1 MPAGYEEN
9 PRMPLDKVIF
19 VIACIYLGW
28 VVAWLISQKN
38 APISQN
44 STTSQED
51 KKFIAYLQSSLAIID
66 RQSQTSS
73 PDPNPAAKNNP
84 SPVVP
89 VPPAPPANLP
99 VNNTP
104 QIIERIYVPVYPQ
117 TPETTAKLVPVTER
131 IYVPV
136 YPQTPETTA
145 KLVPVTP
152 SNTDISAPPLPAAPQ
167 GNRPVASVIPTNN
180 QVKNTLVG
188 VMDLGDRSTALFDNK
203 GITTRI
209 SPGEFI
215 NGWTLVEVGNQQVIL
230 SRNGQT
236 KVLEVGQSF

>member
-44 STTSQED
+44 GTISQED

-89 VPPAPPANLP
+89 VLPEPPANLP

-117 TPETTAKLVPVTER
+117 TPETTAKLVPVT
-131 IYVPV
+131 
-136 YPQTPETTA
+136 
-145 KLVPVTP
+145 P
-152 SNTDISAPPLPAAPQ
+152 SSPDIAAPPLPAAPEVKP
-167 GNRPVASVIPTNN
+167 PVAAVIPTNN

-209 SPGEFI
+209 SPGEFV

>member
-1 MPAGYEEN
+1 MAAGYEEN
-9 PRMPLDKVIF
+9 PRIPLDKVIF
-19 VIACIYLGW
+19 VIACVYLGW

-44 STTSQED
+44 GTISQED
-51 KKFIAYLQSSLAIID
+51 QKFIAYLQSSLAIID
-66 RQSQTSS
+66 RQGQTSS

-117 TPETTAKLVPVTER
+117 TPETTAKLVPVT
-131 IYVPV
+131 
-136 YPQTPETTA
+136 
-145 KLVPVTP
+145 P

-167 GNRPVASVIPTNN
+167 ENRPVAAVIPTNN

-188 VMDLGDRSTALFDNK
+188 VMDLGDQSSALFDNK

>member
-44 STTSQED
+44 GTISQED

-117 TPETTAKLVPVTER
+117 TPETTAKLVPVT
-131 IYVPV
+131 
-136 YPQTPETTA
+136 
-145 KLVPVTP
+145 P
-152 SNTDISAPPLPAAPQ
+152 SSPDIAAPPLPAAPEVKP
-167 GNRPVASVIPTNN
+167 PVAAVIPTNN

-188 VMDLGDRSTALFDNK
+188 GMDLGDRSTALFDNK

-209 SPGEFI
+209 SPGEFV

>member
-1 MPAGYEEN
+1 MAAGDEEN

-19 VIACIYLGW
+19 VIACVYLGW

-44 STTSQED
+44 GTIYAED
-51 KKFIAYLQSSLAIID
+51 QKFIAYLQSSLAIID
-66 RQSQTSS
+66 RQGQTSS
-73 PDPNPAAKNNP
+73 PDPHPDPQNNP
-84 SPVVP
+84 SPVATI
-89 VPPAPPANLP
+89 PPPPPANLP
-99 VNNTP
+99 VNNSP

-117 TPETTAKLVPVTER
+117 TPETAAK
-131 IYVPV
+131 I
-136 YPQTPETTA
+136 A
-145 KLVPVTP
+145 PVTP
-152 SNTDISAPPLPAAPQ
+152 ANPDISAPPLPAAPQ
-167 GNRPVASVIPTNN
+167 VHRPTAAVIPTNN

-188 VMDLGDRSTALFDNK
+188 VMDLGDRSSALFDNK

-215 NGWTLVEVGNQQVIL
+215 NGWTLVEVGSQQVIL

-236 KVLEVGQSF
+236 KFLEVGQSF

>member
-44 STTSQED
+44 GTISQED

-104 QIIERIYVPVYPQ
+104 QII
-117 TPETTAKLVPVTER
+117 ER

-209 SPGEFI
+209 SPGEFV

>member
-19 VIACIYLGW
+19 VIACVYLGW

-44 STTSQED
+44 GTISQED

-66 RQSQTSS
+66 RQGQTLS

-117 TPETTAKLVPVTER
+117 TPETTAKLVPVT
-131 IYVPV
+131 
-136 YPQTPETTA
+136 
-145 KLVPVTP
+145 P

-167 GNRPVASVIPTNN
+167 GNRPVAAVIPTNN

-209 SPGEFI
+209 SPGEFV
-215 NGWTLVEVGNQQVIL
+215 NGWTVVEVGNQQVIL

>member
-1 MPAGYEEN
+1 MAAGYEEN

-19 VIACIYLGW
+19 VIACVYLGW
-28 VVAWLISQKN
+28 VVAGLISQKN
-38 APISQN
+38 APVSQNGPISQ
-44 STTSQED
+44 EEP
-51 KKFIAYLQSSLAIID
+51 KFIAYLQSSLAIID

-104 QIIERIYVPVYPQ
+104 QII
-117 TPETTAKLVPVTER
+117 ER

>member
-1 MPAGYEEN
+1 MAAGYEEN

-117 TPETTAKLVPVTER
+117 TPETTAKLVPVT
-131 IYVPV
+131 
-136 YPQTPETTA
+136 
-145 KLVPVTP
+145 P

>member
-1 MPAGYEEN
+1 
-9 PRMPLDKVIF
+9 MPL
-19 VIACIYLGW
+19 
-28 VVAWLISQKN
+28 S
-38 APISQN
+38 
-44 STTSQED
+44 

-117 TPETTAKLVPVTER
+117 TPETTAKLVPVT
-131 IYVPV
+131 
-136 YPQTPETTA
+136 
-145 KLVPVTP
+145 P

-167 GNRPVASVIPTNN
+167 VNRPVAAVIPTNN

>member
-9 PRMPLDKVIF
+9 PRMPLDKLIF
-19 VIACIYLGW
+19 VIACVYLGW

-44 STTSQED
+44 GTISQED
-51 KKFIAYLQSSLAIID
+51 QKFIAYLQSSLAIID
-66 RQSQTSS
+66 RQGQTSS
-73 PDPNPAAKNNP
+73 PYPNPAAKNNP

-117 TPETTAKLVPVTER
+117 TPETTAKLVPVT
-131 IYVPV
+131 
-136 YPQTPETTA
+136 
-145 KLVPVTP
+145 P

-167 GNRPVASVIPTNN
+167 ENRPVAAVIPTNN

-188 VMDLGDRSTALFDNK
+188 VMDLGDQSTALFDNK

>member
-1 MPAGYEEN
+1 MAAGHEEN
-9 PRMPLDKVIF
+9 PRIPLDKVIF
-19 VIACIYLGW
+19 VIACVYLGW

-38 APISQN
+38 ATISQN
-44 STTSQED
+44 GTISPED
-51 KKFIAYLQSSLAIID
+51 QKFIAYLQSSLTIID
-66 RQSQTSS
+66 RQGQTSS
-73 PDPNPAAKNNP
+73 PDPHPSPQNNP
-84 SPVVP
+84 PPVAT
-89 VPPAPPANLP
+89 VPPPPPANLP
-99 VNNTP
+99 VNNSP
-104 QIIERIYVPVYPQ
+104 IKRIYVPVDPQ
-117 TPETTAKLVPVTER
+117 PPK
-131 IYVPV
+131 
-136 YPQTPETTA
+136 TTA

-152 SNTDISAPPLPAAPQ
+152 PNTDISAAPFPAAPEVNQ
-167 GNRPVASVIPTNN
+167 PVAAVMPTNN

-188 VMDLGDRSTALFDNK
+188 VMDLGDQSSALFDNK

>member
-19 VIACIYLGW
+19 VIACVYLGW

-44 STTSQED
+44 GTISQED

-66 RQSQTSS
+66 RQGQTSS

-89 VPPAPPANLP
+89 VPPPSLANLP

-104 QIIERIYVPVYPQ
+104 QII
-117 TPETTAKLVPVTER
+117 ER

-167 GNRPVASVIPTNN
+167 VNRPVAAVIPTNN

-209 SPGEFI
+209 SPGEFV

>member
-19 VIACIYLGW
+19 VIACVYLGW

-44 STTSQED
+44 STISQED

-66 RQSQTSS
+66 RKGQTSS

-117 TPETTAKLVPVTER
+117 TPETTAKLVPVT
-131 IYVPV
+131 
-136 YPQTPETTA
+136 
-145 KLVPVTP
+145 P
-152 SNTDISAPPLPAAPQ
+152 SNTDISAPPLPAAHQ
-167 GNRPVASVIPTNN
+167 GNRPVAAVIPTNN

-209 SPGEFI
+209 SPGEFV

>member
-1 MPAGYEEN
+1 MAAGHEEN
-9 PRMPLDKVIF
+9 PRMPLDKFIF
-19 VIACIYLGW
+19 VIACVYLGW

-38 APISQN
+38 APVSQNGTISQEE
-44 STTSQED
+44 Q
-51 KKFIAYLQSSLAIID
+51 KFIAYLQSSLAIID
-66 RQSQTSS
+66 RQGQTSS
-73 PDPNPAAKNNP
+73 PDPDPDPQNNP
-84 SPVVP
+84 SPVAT
-89 VPPAPPANLP
+89 VPPPPPANLP

-117 TPETTAKLVPVTER
+117 TPETAAK
-131 IYVPV
+131 I
-136 YPQTPETTA
+136 A
-145 KLVPVTP
+145 PVTP
-152 SNTDISAPPLPAAPQ
+152 ANPDISAPPLPAAPQ
-167 GNRPVASVIPTNN
+167 VNRPLAAVIPTNN

-188 VMDLGDRSTALFDNK
+188 VMDLGDRSSALFDNK

-215 NGWTLVEVGNQQVIL
+215 NGWTLVEVGSQQVIL

>member
-9 PRMPLDKVIF
+9 PRMPLDKLIF

-44 STTSQED
+44 GTISQED
-51 KKFIAYLQSSLAIID
+51 QKFIAYLQSSLAIID
-66 RQSQTSS
+66 RQGQTSS

-99 VNNTP
+99 VNNSP
-104 QIIERIYVPVYPQ
+104 QII
-117 TPETTAKLVPVTER
+117 ER

-167 GNRPVASVIPTNN
+167 GNRPVAAVIPTNN
-180 QVKNTLVG
+180 QVKNILVG

>member
-1 MPAGYEEN
+1 MAAGDEEN

-19 VIACIYLGW
+19 VIACVYLGW

-38 APISQN
+38 APVSQN
-44 STTSQED
+44 GTISLED
-51 KKFIAYLQSSLAIID
+51 QKFIAYLQSSLTIID
-66 RQSQTSS
+66 RQGQTSS
-73 PDPNPAAKNNP
+73 PDPHPSPKNNP
-84 SPVVP
+84 SPVAT
-89 VPPAPPANLP
+89 VPPPPPANLP

-117 TPETTAKLVPVTER
+117 TPETAAK
-131 IYVPV
+131 I
-136 YPQTPETTA
+136 A
-145 KLVPVTP
+145 PVTP
-152 SNTDISAPPLPAAPQ
+152 ANPDISAPPLPAAPQ
-167 GNRPVASVIPTNN
+167 VNRPLAAVIPTNN

-188 VMDLGDRSTALFDNK
+188 VMDLGDRSSALFDNK

-215 NGWTLVEVGNQQVIL
+215 NGWTLVEVGSQQVIL

>member
-1 MPAGYEEN
+1 MAAGHEEN

-19 VIACIYLGW
+19 VIACVYLGW

-44 STTSQED
+44 GTISLED
-51 KKFIAYLQSSLAIID
+51 QKFIAYLQSSLTIID
-66 RQSQTSS
+66 RQGATSS
-73 PDPNPAAKNNP
+73 PDPDPSPKNNP
-84 SPVVP
+84 SPVAT
-89 VPPAPPANLP
+89 VPPPPPANLP

-117 TPETTAKLVPVTER
+117 TPETAAK
-131 IYVPV
+131 I
-136 YPQTPETTA
+136 A
-145 KLVPVTP
+145 PVTP
-152 SNTDISAPPLPAAPQ
+152 ANPDISAPPLPAAPQ
-167 GNRPVASVIPTNN
+167 VNRPLAAVIPTNN

-188 VMDLGDRSTALFDNK
+188 VMDLGDRSSALFDNK

>member
-1 MPAGYEEN
+1 MAAGHEEN

-19 VIACIYLGW
+19 VIACVYLGW

-38 APISQN
+38 APVSQNGTISQEE
-44 STTSQED
+44 Q
-51 KKFIAYLQSSLAIID
+51 KFIAYLQSSLAIID
-66 RQSQTSS
+66 RQGQTSS
-73 PDPNPAAKNNP
+73 PDPDPDPQNNP
-84 SPVVP
+84 SPVAT
-89 VPPAPPANLP
+89 VPPPPPANLP

-117 TPETTAKLVPVTER
+117 TPETAAK
-131 IYVPV
+131 I
-136 YPQTPETTA
+136 A
-145 KLVPVTP
+145 PVTP
-152 SNTDISAPPLPAAPQ
+152 ANPDISAPPLPAAPQ
-167 GNRPVASVIPTNN
+167 VNRPLAAVIPTNN

-188 VMDLGDRSTALFDNK
+188 VMDLGDRSSALFDNK

>member
-1 MPAGYEEN
+1 MAAGHEEN

-19 VIACIYLGW
+19 VIACVYLGW

-38 APISQN
+38 APVSQNGTISQEE
-44 STTSQED
+44 Q
-51 KKFIAYLQSSLAIID
+51 KFIAYLQSSLAIID
-66 RQSQTSS
+66 RQGQTSS
-73 PDPNPAAKNNP
+73 PDTDPDPQNNP
-84 SPVVP
+84 SPVAT
-89 VPPAPPANLP
+89 VPPPPPANLP

-117 TPETTAKLVPVTER
+117 TPETAAK
-131 IYVPV
+131 I
-136 YPQTPETTA
+136 A
-145 KLVPVTP
+145 PVTP
-152 SNTDISAPPLPAAPQ
+152 ANPDISAPPLPAAPQ
-167 GNRPVASVIPTNN
+167 VHRPTAAVIPTNN

-188 VMDLGDRSTALFDNK
+188 VMDLGDRSSALFDNK
-203 GITTRI
+203 GITMRI

-215 NGWTLVEVGNQQVIL
+215 NGWTLVEVGSQQVIL

>member
-1 MPAGYEEN
+1 MAAGYEEN

-117 TPETTAKLVPVTER
+117 TPETTAKLVPVT
-131 IYVPV
+131 
-136 YPQTPETTA
+136 
-145 KLVPVTP
+145 P
-152 SNTDISAPPLPAAPQ
+152 SNTDISAPPLPAASQ
-167 GNRPVASVIPTNN
+167 VNRPVAAVIPTNN

>member
-1 MPAGYEEN
+1 MAAGDEEN

-19 VIACIYLGW
+19 VIACVYLGW

-38 APISQN
+38 APVSQNGTISQEE
-44 STTSQED
+44 Q
-51 KKFIAYLQSSLAIID
+51 KFIAYLQSSLAIID
-66 RQSQTSS
+66 RQGQTSS
-73 PDPNPAAKNNP
+73 PDPDPDPQNNP
-84 SPVVP
+84 SPVAT
-89 VPPAPPANLP
+89 VPPPPPANLP

-117 TPETTAKLVPVTER
+117 TPETAAK
-131 IYVPV
+131 I
-136 YPQTPETTA
+136 A
-145 KLVPVTP
+145 PVTP
-152 SNTDISAPPLPAAPQ
+152 ANPDISAPPLPAAPQ
-167 GNRPVASVIPTNN
+167 VNRPLAAVIPTNN

-188 VMDLGDRSTALFDNK
+188 VMDLGDRSSALFDNK

-215 NGWTLVEVGNQQVIL
+215 NGWTLVEVGSQQVIL

>member
-1 MPAGYEEN
+1 MSVILLESKLQHRSRSETNMPAGYEEN

-44 STTSQED
+44 GTISQED

-89 VPPAPPANLP
+89 VLPAPPANLP

-117 TPETTAKLVPVTER
+117 TPETTAKLVPVT
-131 IYVPV
+131 
-136 YPQTPETTA
+136 
-145 KLVPVTP
+145 P

-167 GNRPVASVIPTNN
+167 VNRPVAAVIPTNN

-209 SPGEFI
+209 SPGEFV

>member
-1 MPAGYEEN
+1 MAAGHEEN

-19 VIACIYLGW
+19 VIACVYLGW

-38 APISQN
+38 APVSQNGTISQEE
-44 STTSQED
+44 Q
-51 KKFIAYLQSSLAIID
+51 KFIAYLQSSLAIID
-66 RQSQTSS
+66 RQGQTSS
-73 PDPNPAAKNNP
+73 PDPDPDPQNNP
-84 SPVVP
+84 SPVAT
-89 VPPAPPANLP
+89 VPPPPPANLP

-117 TPETTAKLVPVTER
+117 TPETAAK
-131 IYVPV
+131 I
-136 YPQTPETTA
+136 A
-145 KLVPVTP
+145 PVTP
-152 SNTDISAPPLPAAPQ
+152 ANPDISAPPLPAAPQ
-167 GNRPVASVIPTNN
+167 VHRPTAAVIPTNN

-188 VMDLGDRSTALFDNK
+188 VMDLGDRSSALFDNK

-215 NGWTLVEVGNQQVIL
+215 NGWTLVEVGSQQVIL

>member
-19 VIACIYLGW
+19 VIACLYLGW

-44 STTSQED
+44 STISRED
-51 KKFIAYLQSSLAIID
+51 QKFIAYLQSSLAIID
-66 RQSQTSS
+66 RQGQTSS

-84 SPVVP
+84 SPVAT
-89 VPPAPPANLP
+89 VPPPPPANLP

-117 TPETTAKLVPVTER
+117 TPETTAK
-131 IYVPV
+131 I
-136 YPQTPETTA
+136 A
-145 KLVPVTP
+145 PVTP
-152 SNTDISAPPLPAAPQ
+152 SSTDISAPPLPAAPQ
-167 GNRPVASVIPTNN
+167 GNRPVAAVIPTNN

-188 VMDLGDRSTALFDNK
+188 VMDLGDRSSALFDNK

-215 NGWTLVEVGNQQVIL
+215 NGWTLVEVGSQQVIL

>member
-1 MPAGYEEN
+1 MAAGHEEN

-19 VIACIYLGW
+19 VIACVYLGW

-38 APISQN
+38 APVSQNGTISQEE
-44 STTSQED
+44 Q
-51 KKFIAYLQSSLAIID
+51 KFIAYLQSSLAIID
-66 RQSQTSS
+66 RQGATSS
-73 PDPNPAAKNNP
+73 PDPDPSPKNNP
-84 SPVVP
+84 SPVAT
-89 VPPAPPANLP
+89 VPPPPPANLP

-117 TPETTAKLVPVTER
+117 TPETAAK
-131 IYVPV
+131 I
-136 YPQTPETTA
+136 A
-145 KLVPVTP
+145 PVTP
-152 SNTDISAPPLPAAPQ
+152 ANPDISAPPLPAAPQ
-167 GNRPVASVIPTNN
+167 VHRPTAAVIPTNN

-188 VMDLGDRSTALFDNK
+188 VMDLGDRSSALFDNK

-215 NGWTLVEVGNQQVIL
+215 NGWTLVEVGSQQVIL

>member
-44 STTSQED
+44 GTISQED

-99 VNNTP
+99 VNNSP
-104 QIIERIYVPVYPQ
+104 QII
-117 TPETTAKLVPVTER
+117 ER

-167 GNRPVASVIPTNN
+167 ENRPVAAVIPTNN

-188 VMDLGDRSTALFDNK
+188 VMDLGDRSSALFDNK

>member
-44 STTSQED
+44 GTISQED

-66 RQSQTSS
+66 RQSQTLS

-89 VPPAPPANLP
+89 VLPAPPANLP

-117 TPETTAKLVPVTER
+117 TPETTAKLVPVT
-131 IYVPV
+131 
-136 YPQTPETTA
+136 
-145 KLVPVTP
+145 P
-152 SNTDISAPPLPAAPQ
+152 SNTDIAAPPLPAAPEVKP
-167 GNRPVASVIPTNN
+167 PVAAVIPTND

-209 SPGEFI
+209 SPGEFV

>member
-1 MPAGYEEN
+1 MAAGRKEN

-19 VIACIYLGW
+19 VIACVYLGW

-38 APISQN
+38 VLVSQN
-44 STTSQED
+44 GTISPED
-51 KKFIAYLQSSLAIID
+51 QKFIAYLQSSLTIID
-66 RQSQTSS
+66 RQGQTSS
-73 PDPNPAAKNNP
+73 PAPNSSPQNIP
-84 SPVVP
+84 SPVVT

-99 VNNTP
+99 VNNAP

-117 TPETTAKLVPVTER
+117 TPETTAKIVPVRPSKAETSSPALPA
-131 IYVPV
+131 VPQV
-136 YPQTPETTA
+136 
-145 KLVPVTP
+145 
-152 SNTDISAPPLPAAPQ
+152 NPPL
-167 GNRPVASVIPTNN
+167 VLVIPTNN

-188 VMDLGDRSTALFDNK
+188 VMDLGDRSSALFDNQ

>member
-1 MPAGYEEN
+1 
-9 PRMPLDKVIF
+9 MPLDKVIF
-19 VIACIYLGW
+19 VIACVYLGW

-38 APISQN
+38 APVSQN
-44 STTSQED
+44 GTISPED
-51 KKFIAYLQSSLAIID
+51 QKFIAYLQSSLTIID
-66 RQSQTSS
+66 RQGATSS
-73 PDPNPAAKNNP
+73 PDPDPSPKNNP
-84 SPVVP
+84 SPVAT
-89 VPPAPPANLP
+89 VPPPPPANLP

-117 TPETTAKLVPVTER
+117 TPETAAK
-131 IYVPV
+131 I
-136 YPQTPETTA
+136 A
-145 KLVPVTP
+145 PVTP
-152 SNTDISAPPLPAAPQ
+152 ANPDISAPPLPAAPQ
-167 GNRPVASVIPTNN
+167 VHRPTAAVIPTNN

-188 VMDLGDRSTALFDNK
+188 VMDLGDRSSALFDNK

-215 NGWTLVEVGNQQVIL
+215 NGWTLVEVGSQQVIL